1 MKKIENLE
9 ELIYEVNEL
18 IDDELSL
25 FEDSEQPEIYLEKL
39 LKYSLYDE
47 QKINILINLYN
58 KLNLEQ
64 LIEIEKKYKCWI

>member
-1 MKKIENLE
+1 MKKVENLK

-64 LIEIEKKYKCWI
+64 LIEIEKKI